1 MLVEVE
7 QQKMRALFGRK
18 MKLLFFIGGRTVTGR
33 ELFTIHVPI
42 SFDELN
48 PGMTVFA

>member
-1 MLVEVE
+1 MEIE
-7 QQKMRALFGRK
+7 QERMRAFFGGQ
-18 MKLLFFIGGRTVTGR
+18 MKLLFLIGGRTIAGR
-33 ELFTIHVPI
+33 ELFIIHVQI